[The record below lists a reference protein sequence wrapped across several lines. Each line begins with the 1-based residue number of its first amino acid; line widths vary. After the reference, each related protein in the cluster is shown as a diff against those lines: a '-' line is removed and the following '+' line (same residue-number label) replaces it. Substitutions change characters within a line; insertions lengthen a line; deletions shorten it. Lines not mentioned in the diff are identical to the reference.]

1 MGGVNH
7 GCIGSGVDPEVTTE
21 NVVIVGV
28 DGTPAS
34 VSALRWAARQARLT
48 DATLRVVTTW
58 AFPATVG
65 WTPPYPEDF
74 DPEADARNV
83 QREAVAEALGDDP
96 KVRLDSVV
104 VEGHA
109 SATLIEMSH
118 DASLLVVGCRGHGEI
133 TGLLV
138 GSVSEHLVCHAACPV
153 VVVRH

>member
-1 MGGVNH
+1 MAAH
-7 GCIGSGVDPEVTTE
+7 D
-21 NVVIVGV
+21 VVIVGV
-28 DGTPAS
+28 DGTPSS
-34 VSALRWAARQARLT
+34 VNALRWAARQAEITR
-48 DATLRVVTTW
+48 ATLCVVTTW

-74 DPEADARNV
+74 DPEADARAV
-83 QREAVAEALGDDP
+83 QDAAVAEALGKNP
-96 KVRLDSVV
+96 RVPIECLV

-118 DASLLVVGCRGHGEI
+118 EASLLVVGCRGHGAV

-138 GSVSEHLVCHAACPV
+138 GSVSEHVVCHASCPV

>member
-1 MGGVNH
+1 
-7 GCIGSGVDPEVTTE
+7 VDPEVTTE

-48 DATLRVVTTW
+48 DATLCVVTTW
-58 AFPATVG
+58 AFPAPVG

-74 DPEADARNV
+74 DPEADARTV
-83 QREAVAEALGDDP
+83 QSEAVAEALGDDP
-96 KVRLDSVV
+96 KVRLDPVV

-118 DASLLVVGCRGHGEI
+118 EASLLVVGCRGHGEI

>member
-1 MGGVNH
+1 M
-7 GCIGSGVDPEVTTE
+7 DPGAAGRE
-21 NVVIVGV
+21 VVIVGV
-28 DGTPAS
+28 DGTPSS
-34 VSALRWAARQARLT
+34 VNALRWAARQAELT
-48 DATLRVVTTW
+48 GATLRVVTTW

-74 DPEADARNV
+74 DPEADARNL
-83 QREAVAEALGDDP
+83 QKETVAEALGDNP
-96 KVRLDSVV
+96 KIPIDLVI

-118 DASLLVVGCRGHGEI
+118 EASLLVVGCRGHGAV

-138 GSVSEHLVCHAACPV
+138 GSVSEHVVCHAACPV

>member
-1 MGGVNH
+1 MGGVNR

-74 DPEADARNV
+74 DPEADARTV
-83 QREAVAEALGDDP
+83 QSEAVAEALGEDP
-96 KVRLDSVV
+96 KVRLDPVV

-118 DASLLVVGCRGHGEI
+118 EASLLVVGCRGHGEI